1 MMVSAGSTSCPAYGA
16 FEHGTITRSA
26 PGLSENAERSMPRSR
41 LRLAAVFAGLLAA
54 LVAIVTV
61 AIALTQSQ
69 HGEAEDMA
77 IPSISLDAPARPNEL
92 LSLSAAG
99 MAQPRHQT
107 FLLSCS
113 ALHMPLA
120 YDCSCVAPYLPLI
133 YPVRVYLSFTYKL
146 HARRERNPGV

>member
-1 MMVSAGSTSCPAYGA
+1 MVSAGSTSCPAYGA

-54 LVAIVTV
+54 LVAIVSV

-69 HGEAEDMA
+69 HGEAEDMT
-77 IPSISLDAPARPNEL
+77 IPSISLDAPVRPNEL

-99 MAQPRHQT
+99 MAKPR
-107 FLLSCS
+107 LPALICS
-113 ALHMPLA
+113 ALHLPLD

-133 YPVRVYLSFTYKL
+133 YPVRVYLSFTY
-146 HARRERNPGV
+146 

>member
-1 MMVSAGSTSCPAYGA
+1 MASAGSTSCPAYGA

-26 PGLSENAERSMPRSR
+26 LGLSEIAERSMPRSR
-41 LRLAAVFAGLLAA
+41 LKLAAVFAGLVAA

-92 LSLSAAG
+92 VSLSAAG
-99 MAQPRHQT
+99 MAQPH
-107 FLLSCS
+107 LPALICS
-113 ALHMPLA
+113 ALHLPLA
-120 YDCSCVAPYLPLI
+120 YDCSFVAPYLPLI
-133 YPVRVYLSFTYKL
+133 YPVRAYLSFTY
-146 HARRERNPGV
+146 